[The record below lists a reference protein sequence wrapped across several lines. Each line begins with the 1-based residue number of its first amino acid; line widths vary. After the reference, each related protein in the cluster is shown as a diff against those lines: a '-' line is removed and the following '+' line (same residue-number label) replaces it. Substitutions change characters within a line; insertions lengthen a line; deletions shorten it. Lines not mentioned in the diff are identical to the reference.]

1 MRNLSRRDLL
11 RLTPLAAVP
20 FLASAQAQEPRFSG
34 HIVRMREP
42 RNLETPADGL
52 AYWLTKADQFYVRNH
67 FAQPKLDAATYRLSV
82 TGHVEA
88 PLELSLDELR
98 KDAKTVPLTLEC
110 AGNGRV
116 FLTPQVRGLQWG
128 IGAVGT
134 AEWTGIPLGAILER
148 AKVKAGAVDV
158 ILVGADSGAITAD
171 PSSPGVISFDRSLPL
186 AKAKQDEVILATAMN
201 GDPLPASHG
210 APVRAVVGG
219 WYGMASVKWLT
230 KVIVTDRPYG
240 GFWQTL
246 DYSVWERR
254 HGLPTLVPITAMQPK
269 AVIVSPG
276 LNAAVAAGKP
286 VTVSGMAW
294 AGEKKVAKVEL
305 SADGGTTWAA
315 ATLTGAE
322 KPFCWR
328 SWEYAWTPTTR
339 GPAQLLARATDAAGA
354 TQPDKRDP
362 DRRSYMINHLV
373 PTEVTVR

>member
-1 MRNLSRRDLL
+1 MPHPSRRDLL
-11 RLTPLAAVP
+11 RIAPLAAVP
-20 FLASAQAQEPRFSG
+20 FLAAHAQEPFSG

-42 RNLETPADGL
+42 RNLETPADAL
-52 AYWLTKADQFYVRNH
+52 SSWLTKTDQFYIRNH
-67 FAQPKLDAATYRLSV
+67 FPQPKLDAATYRLSV
-82 TGHVEA
+82 TGHVET

-134 AEWTGIPLGAILER
+134 AEWSGVPLGAVLER

-158 ILVGADSGAITAD
+158 ILVGADSGTIAVD
-171 PSSPGVISFDRSLPL
+171 PTSPGSIPFDRGIPV
-186 AKAKQDEVILATAMN
+186 AKAKQDEVLLATAMN
-201 GDPLPASHG
+201 NEPLTASHG

-230 KVIVTDRPYG
+230 KIIVTDRPYG

-254 HGLPTLVPITAMQPK
+254 HGLPSLVPLTAMQPK
-269 AVIVSPG
+269 AVIVSHG

-294 AGEKKVAKVEL
+294 AGEQKVAKVEF

-322 KPFCWR
+322 KPLCWR
-328 SWEYAWTPTTR
+328 SWEYAWTPTVR
-339 GPAQLLARATDAAGA
+339 GPAQLVAKATDAAGV
-354 TQPDKRDP
+354 TQPEKRDA

-373 PTEVTVR
+373 PIEVTVR

>member
-1 MRNLSRRDLL
+1 MHPSRRDLL
-11 RLTPLAAVP
+11 RIAPLAAVP
-20 FLASAQAQEPRFSG
+20 FLASAHAQDSFSG

-52 AYWLTKADQFYVRNH
+52 ASWLTKTDQFYIRNH
-67 FAQPKLDAATYRLSV
+67 FTQPKLDAATYRLGV
-82 TGHVEA
+82 TGHVET
-88 PLELSLDELR
+88 PLELSLDDLR

-110 AGNGRV
+110 AGNSRV

-134 AEWTGIPLGAILER
+134 AEWTGVPLGAILER
-148 AKVKAGAVDV
+148 AKVKAGAADV
-158 ILVGADSGAITAD
+158 ILVGADSGAIALD
-171 PSSPGVISFDRSLPL
+171 PTSPGVISFDRSLPF
-186 AKAKQDEVILATAMN
+186 AKAKQDEVLLATAMN

-230 KVIVTDRPYG
+230 KIIVTDRPYG

-254 HGLPTLVPITAMQPK
+254 LGLPSLVPLTTMQPK
-269 AVIVSPG
+269 AVIVSHG
-276 LNAAVAAGKP
+276 LNAAVAAGKR

-294 AGEKKVAKVEL
+294 AGEKKLAKVEF
-305 SADGGTTWAA
+305 SADGGTTWSA
-315 ATLTGAE
+315 ATLTGPE

-339 GPAQLLARATDAAGA
+339 GPAQLVAKATDAAGA